1 MEGQRTLPVLR
12 KGAGIGLAAMRIGYA
27 DSAGIRID
35 GERIDGI
42 DRSMD
47 FRRATGLF
55 NGAAARNGRIAP
67 PTPGVYVTIRG
78 QQAGQPA
85 SPRKEDFYDGND
97 D

>member
-1 MEGQRTLPVLR
+1 
-12 KGAGIGLAAMRIGYA
+12 MRIGYA
-27 DSAGIRID
+27 DSAGIRIY

-47 FRRATGLF
+47 FRRAAGLF
-55 NGAAARNGRIAP
+55 NGAAVRDGRNRP
-67 PTPGVYVTIRG
+67 PTPGIYVTIRR